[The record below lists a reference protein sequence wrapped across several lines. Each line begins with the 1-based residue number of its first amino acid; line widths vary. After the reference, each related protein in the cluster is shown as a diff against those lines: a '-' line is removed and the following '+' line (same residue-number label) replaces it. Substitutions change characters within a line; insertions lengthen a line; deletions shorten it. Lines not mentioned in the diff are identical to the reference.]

1 MSDSADRSTPPHA
14 AAFGAAAPRALP
26 PGQFEQLGIQAPGRY
41 ALVIDAR
48 SPREFAED
56 HIAGAVNLPV
66 VNDAEYAEVGTLHR
80 QDPHAA
86 YLLGVRYS
94 LANIATQ
101 LPRIIEPLP
110 RYAPILVYC
119 FRGGKRS
126 KLWADNLR
134 TIGFRVDVLQGGW
147 KRYRAWVREALNA
160 LPQQFRF
167 QVLVGPTGCGKTRV
181 LQALAD
187 AGEQVLDLE
196 SLANHRG
203 SLIGGIPGLP
213 QPSQKHFDSLLLHAM
228 QALDPSRVVWLEGE
242 SKRIGKV
249 QLPTALYE
257 ALLAAPTVGVDA
269 PMAARVQM
277 WKEDFPHFVTDPV
290 GMVEQL
296 EPIRALVSGETYER
310 WQALAGA
317 GHVDELF
324 ERVMREHYDP
334 CYTRSLKKHVQH
346 GAAATSL
353 HVQVADL
360 GPAGLASAAQA
371 LKTLA

>member
-1 MSDSADRSTPPHA
+1 MSESAPHTPV
-14 AAFGAAAPRALP
+14 APPAS
-26 PGQFEQLGIQAPGRY
+26 FEQLGIQPPARY

-56 HIAGAVNLPV
+56 HIPGAVNLPV

-94 LANIATQ
+94 LNNIARQ
-101 LPRIIEPLP
+101 LPPIIEPLP

-147 KRYRAWVREALNA
+147 KRYREWVRNTLAT

-167 QVLVGPTGCGKTRV
+167 RVLVGPTGCGKTRV
-181 LQALAD
+181 LQALAA

-196 SLANHRG
+196 NIANHRG

-213 QPSQKHFDSLLLHAM
+213 QPSQKHFDSQLLHALR
-228 QALDPSRVVWLEGE
+228 ALDPNRIVWLEGE
-242 SKRIGKV
+242 SKRIGNV
-249 QLPTALYE
+249 QLPTALYA
-257 ALLAAPTVGVDA
+257 ALLAAPTVSVDA

-277 WKEDFPHFVTDPV
+277 WKDDFSHFVSDPV
-290 GMVEQL
+290 GMVQQL
-296 EPIRALVSGETYER
+296 EPIRALVGGEIYEQ
-310 WQALAGA
+310 WLALARSGR
-317 GHVDELF
+317 VDELF
-324 ERVMREHYDP
+324 EHVMREHYDP
-334 CYTRSLKKHVQH
+334 CYARSLKKHVQH
-346 GAAATSL
+346 GGASSASGTLVLHHLSREELRQSVLSWLRSL
-353 HVQVADL
+353 
-360 GPAGLASAAQA
+360 
-371 LKTLA
+371 